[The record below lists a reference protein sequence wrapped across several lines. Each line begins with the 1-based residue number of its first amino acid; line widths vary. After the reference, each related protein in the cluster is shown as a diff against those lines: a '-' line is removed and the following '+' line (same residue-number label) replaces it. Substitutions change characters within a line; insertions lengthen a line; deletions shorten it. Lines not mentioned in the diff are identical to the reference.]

1 MGRDPESL
9 AKECTEITAG
19 FGLWVCAQWG
29 GSKQPGANFLEK
41 MVSELDRKE
50 FGGRGNLGTWYL
62 MIGDSLVK
70 GLEGSALWVLPCVCN
85 WSRRGKV
92 FLR

>member
-1 MGRDPESL
+1 M
-9 AKECTEITAG
+9 
-19 FGLWVCAQWG
+19 
-29 GSKQPGANFLEK
+29 EK